1 MWPERVLVFDI
12 SGPVGHFRKP
22 YSPMSPV
29 TYPFPP
35 PTAVFGM
42 VGAICGYEK
51 NEYMMYMNESDL
63 AVGIRL
69 LKPARKFRA
78 ALNLLNT
85 KGKAER
91 NYFRPTG
98 NNPRIQIPH
107 EFLRDP
113 AYRIYFASGSQRVM
127 DDLENM
133 LSLGQTAYTPCLG
146 LSECIAQVEF
156 DGEKPLRIVNA
167 NKVVEILS
175 VVDSE
180 RAIVHYE
187 PGGRYER
194 VRVSARMQ
202 QDRTVTR
209 YTEVIV
215 QTEAQPIRAE
225 AEGVFDCD
233 GEKIC
238 FI

>member
-1 MWPERVLVFDI
+1 MWPQRVLVFDI

-29 TYPFPP
+29 TYPVPP

-42 VGAICGYEK
+42 VGAICGYGK
-51 NEYMMYMNESDL
+51 HEYLDRINAAQV

-69 LKPARKFRA
+69 LRPVCIFRA

-98 NNPRIQIPH
+98 ENPRIQIPH

-113 AYRIYFASGSQRVM
+113 AFRIYFASGSDAVM
-127 DDLENM
+127 ADLRTM
-133 LSLGQTAYTPCLG
+133 LEEGRTTYTPCLG
-146 LSECIAQVEF
+146 LSECIAQVQF
-156 DGEKPLRIVNA
+156 VGECRVDPVHGREPL
-167 NKVVEILS
+167 EICTVLDAAG
-175 VVDSE
+175 VQ
-180 RAIVHYE
+180 VHYD
-187 PGGRYER
+187 PGGRYQRMR
-194 VRVSARMQ
+194 VPARMQ

-209 YTEVIV
+209 YAEVIV
-215 QTEAQPIRAE
+215 ETEARAIRAT
-225 AEGVFDCD
+225 AETAFACGADP
-233 GEKIC
+233 IC
-238 FI
+238 FV

>member
-1 MWPERVLVFDI
+1 MWPEGVLVFDI

-42 VGAICGYEK
+42 IGAICGYGK
-51 NEYMMYMNESDL
+51 DEYLDRINAAEV

-69 LKPARKFRA
+69 LHPMRKLRA
-78 ALNLLNT
+78 ALNLINT
-85 KGKAER
+85 KQVR
-91 NYFRPTG
+91 TNYFRPTG
-98 NNPRIQIPH
+98 RNPRIQIPH

-113 AYRIYFASGSQRVM
+113 AFRIYFASRADEVM
-127 DDLENM
+127 SDLRTM
-133 LSLGQTAYTPCLG
+133 LEAGRTAYTPCLG

-156 DGEKPLRIVNA
+156 VGEHAVQPIDA
-167 NKVVEILS
+167 CEPVEVCTVLDAEEAG
-175 VVDSE
+175 V
-180 RAIVHYE
+180 RYE
-187 PGGRYER
+187 PGGRYQR

-209 YTEVIV
+209 YTEIV
-215 QTEAQPIRAE
+215 VETQARPIRATPPR
-225 AEGVFDCD
+225 AFDCD
-233 GEKIC
+233 GDTIC
-238 FI
+238 FV

>member
-42 VGAICGYEK
+42 VGAICGYAK
-51 NEYMMYMNESDL
+51 DEYLDHINAAEV

-69 LKPARKFRA
+69 LRPTRKFRA

-85 KGKAER
+85 KGKAVR

-98 NNPRIQIPH
+98 ENPRIQIPH

-113 AYRIYFASGSQRVM
+113 AFRIYFASRSDGLMS
-127 DDLENM
+127 DLGGM
-133 LSLGQTAYTPCLG
+133 LETASTAYTPCLG
-146 LSECIAQVEF
+146 LSECIAQVQF
-156 DGEKPLRIVNA
+156 VGEHSVEPIGSREP
-167 NKVVEILS
+167 VEICTVLDAEGAG
-175 VVDSE
+175 VRYD
-180 RAIVHYE
+180 
-187 PGGRYER
+187 PGGRYQR

-209 YTEVIV
+209 YTELLVE
-215 QTEAQPIRAE
+215 TEARAIRATPPLP
-225 AEGVFDCD
+225 FDCNGD
-233 GEKIC
+233 AIC
-238 FI
+238 FV

>member
-35 PTAVFGM
+35 PTAVFGII
-42 VGAICGYEK
+42 GAICGYGK
-51 NEYMMYMNESDL
+51 DEYLDRINAAEI

-69 LKPARKFRA
+69 LRPMRKFRA

-98 NNPRIQIPH
+98 KSPRIQIPH

-113 AYRIYFASGSQRVM
+113 AFRIYFASHSDGLM
-127 DDLENM
+127 TDLREM
-133 LSLGQTAYTPCLG
+133 LETGCTAYTPCLG
-146 LSECIAQVEF
+146 LSECIAQVQF
-156 DGEKPLRIVNA
+156 AGEHDVEPISVEEP
-167 NKVVEILS
+167 VEICTVLS
-175 VVDSE
+175 AEDAGVRYD
-180 RAIVHYE
+180 
-187 PGGRYER
+187 PGGRYQR
-194 VRVSARMQ
+194 VRVSARME

-209 YTEVIV
+209 YTEVV
-215 QTEAQPIRAE
+215 VETEARPIRASPPS
-225 AEGVFDCD
+225 AFDCD
-233 GEKIC
+233 GDTIC
-238 FI
+238 FV